1 MKKMFWCFML
11 FLVISIGL
19 ASADSATNKPDVR
32 YDNALDKGTL
42 NYSATGSQEDKDSK
56 TVNAECDGTLV
67 TTHCTHEGQTYA
79 TYIYHPA
86 VDEVSRVVTKVVY
99 ENKVIGYC
107 TRCMDGTFSP
117 SCATGRGACGTVARG
132 RGADCR
138 GGIGAPFDARR
149 GEGVGYPR
157 ALRAIVAR
165 SIEPGITTSHGQV
178 PFMPGNCPRL
188 R

>member
-1 MKKMFWCFML
+1 MFWCFML

-117 SCATGRGACGTVARG
+117 SCATGRGACSHHGGVAQWNAPRYGSVPVTVKETVVDVSA
-132 RGADCR
+132 AEEYVEKVL
-138 GGIGAPFDARR
+138 A
-149 GEGVGYPR
+149 E
-157 ALRAIVAR
+157 
-165 SIEPGITTSHGQV
+165 
-178 PFMPGNCPRL
+178 
-188 R
+188 